1 METETIVHPLEP
13 ILPADARVL
22 ILGSLPSPKSREA
35 GMYYANPQN
44 RFWLV
49 MAGLWEE
56 DEPLTNEERIAFCAA
71 HHIALWDVIHRCRIR
86 GASDA
91 SITDVVPNDIAK
103 LLSGTSIGCVFT
115 TGTRAHALYRR
126 YVEKAAGISAHALPS
141 TSPANAR
148 MRLPDL
154 LLAYR
159 PVREAADGGK
169 AR

>member
-1 METETIVHPLEP
+1 METETVVHPLEP
-13 ILPADARVL
+13 ILPAGARIL

-44 RFWLV
+44 RFWPV
-49 MAGLWEE
+49 MAGLWGE
-56 DEPLTNEERIAFCAA
+56 DVPLSNDERIAFCSR
-71 HHIALWDVIHRCRIR
+71 HHIALWDVIHRCRIQ

-91 SITDVVPNDIAK
+91 SITDVVPNDIAG
-103 LLSGTSIGCVFT
+103 LLRGTSMHTIFT

-126 YVEKAAGISAHALPS
+126 YVEGETGIPAVALPS

-154 LLAYR
+154 LSAYA
-159 PVREAADGGK
+159 PVREAADSGK

>member
-1 METETIVHPLEP
+1 METETIVHPLAP
-13 ILPADARVL
+13 IVPEDARVL

-44 RFWLV
+44 RFWPVL
-49 MAGLWEE
+49 AGLW
-56 DEPLTNEERIAFCAA
+56 DEAVPLENDERIAFCSR

-91 SITDVVPNDIAK
+91 SITDVEPNDIAG
-103 LLSGTSIGCVFT
+103 LLAGTKICAVFT

-126 YVEKAAGISAHALPS
+126 YMEKKTGMPAAALPS

-154 LLAYR
+154 LSAYA
-159 PVREAADGGK
+159 PVREAADCIK